1 MPSLLL
7 AAVLSLPGGDSLVVS
22 TQWLAAHRT
31 DPGLVVLH
39 VAMQESEYGAG
50 HIPGARFL
58 DPHRLMGMG
67 APGVELPAPSDIETV
82 LEELGITA
90 GGRIVFYGDTWMTP
104 RVFLALEYVGLGD
117 RAALL
122 DGGLP
127 AWRAEGRALSTDTP
141 AWTKSNLTLSPRPGI
156 LIAAD
161 RIRARLGDSG
171 MALLDVRSQREYAGT
186 DTSERLP
193 RFGHIPGGVNLPWE
207 ETFTDESGALNGTPS
222 RLKAPDA
229 LRKLLAASGVRAGRD
244 LVIYCTVGLRA
255 AHVYLV
261 ARSLGLSPLLYD
273 GSMSEWSRRSELPM
287 VRGPSPH

>member
-7 AAVLSLPGGDSLVVS
+7 AAALLLPGADSLVVS
-22 TQWLAAHRT
+22 TQWLAAHRA

-39 VAMQESEYGAG
+39 VAMAKSEYDAG
-50 HIPGARFL
+50 HIPGARYL

-67 APGVELPAPSDIETV
+67 APGVELPPPAEIEAA
-82 LEELGITA
+82 LEELGIST
-90 GGRIVFYGDTWMTP
+90 GSRIVFYGDTWMTP
-104 RVFLALEYVGLGD
+104 RVFLALEYVGLGE

-127 AWRAEGRALSTDTP
+127 AWRAERRALATDTP
-141 AWTKSNLTLSPRPGI
+141 SWTRSSLTLTPRSGI
-156 LIAAD
+156 LISAD
-161 RIRARLGDSG
+161 RIRARLRDSSVV
-171 MALLDVRSQREYAGT
+171 LLDVRSQGEYAGT

-222 RLKAPDA
+222 RLKTADA
-229 LRKLLAASGVRAGRD
+229 LRKLLAASGVRPGRD

-273 GSMSEWSRRSELPM
+273 GSMSEWSRRPELPM
-287 VRGPSPH
+287 VRGPAPH

>member
-1 MPSLLL
+1 
-7 AAVLSLPGGDSLVVS
+7 
-22 TQWLAAHRT
+22 
-31 DPGLVVLH
+31 
-39 VAMQESEYGAG
+39 
-50 HIPGARFL
+50 
-58 DPHRLMGMG
+58 MGMG
-67 APGVELPAPSDIETV
+67 APGVELPPAAEIEAV

-90 GGRIVFYGDTWMTP
+90 GSRIVFYGDTWMTP
-104 RVFLALEYVGLGD
+104 RVFLALEYVGIGD

-127 AWRAEGRALSTDTP
+127 AWRAERRAISTETP
-141 AWTKSNLTLSPRPGI
+141 VWPRSSLTLTPRPGI
-156 LIAAD
+156 LIGAD

-171 MALLDVRSQREYAGT
+171 MVLLDVRSPAEYAGT

-207 ETFTDESGALNGTPS
+207 ETFSDESGALNGTAS
-222 RLKAPDA
+222 RLKAPEA
-229 LRKLLAASGVRAGRD
+229 LRKLLAGSGVRAGRD

-273 GSMSEWSRRSELPM
+273 GSMSEWSRRPELPM
-287 VRGPSPH
+287 VRGPAPQ

>member
-1 MPSLLL
+1 MQSLLL
-7 AAVLSLPGGDSLVVS
+7 AAVLSLPGGDSLIVS
-22 TQWLAAHRT
+22 TQWLAAQRT
-31 DPGLVVLH
+31 DPGPVVLH
-39 VAMQESEYGAG
+39 VAMQVSEYGAG
-50 HIPGARFL
+50 HIPGVRFL

-67 APGVELPAPSDIETV
+67 APGVELPAPSEIETV

-90 GGRIVFYGDTWMTP
+90 GSRIVFYGDTWMTP
-104 RVFLALEYVGLGD
+104 RVFLALKYVGLGD

-141 AWTKSNLTLSPRPGI
+141 AWTRSNLTLSHRPGI
-156 LIAAD
+156 LIGAD

-171 MALLDVRSQREYAGT
+171 MALLDVRSQQEYAGT
-186 DTSERLP
+186 DTSEGLP

-229 LRKLLAASGVRAGRD
+229 LRKLLAASGVRAGGD

-273 GSMSEWSRRSELPM
+273 GSLSEWSRRPELPM
-287 VRGPSPH
+287 VRGPAPH